1 MKPRVLIFGLFLLN
15 TFTGFSQS
23 NGSVPGGW
31 RFTTLDGEVNMKGL
45 YRDRYTT
52 INDFEEFQK
61 SAYFSGGIKLNTK
74 SYIWHPNFLLLEMGG
89 EYAPESNL
97 DDYLVSPDFSEVRTL
112 KGLNI
117 GTTFFNSKPVT
128 FSSWARWSD
137 TYSNRENLTN
147 IKTITQNWGSSLLLK
162 SKILPVN
169 LRYNN
174 TTWDQTEIQTER
186 TYRTEQSNF
195 EASTQKSFGNRDRNE
210 LNYSHDRYFRS
221 EPNLFKLENITD
233 NIRLNNS
240 IFFDKKK
247 KYSYRSMIYD
257 YNRRGSQVFHIFNV
271 TEYLMMK
278 LPLNF
283 DFAVNYNLYN
293 QQQEFQEAK
302 QNKILANLNHRL
314 FSSLTTNIFYDYSN
328 VYHTLYHETR
338 NNTGATVNYTKKI
351 PNGTLNLSYNF
362 SLLRENM
369 DNEPVN
375 LPVINEEYNLT
386 DGVITML
393 KKPYIDINSI
403 LVKDVTGTIIY
414 QRDFDYMLIEKGAYI
429 EIQRLPGGQIGN
441 NSTVYIDYVVA
452 QTGSYK
458 YDAISNNLFGNVVLF
473 KRFLEIYYRGMYID
487 YKNVV
492 KSDLLVLNYIQQNT
506 FGGKVNIKFTELG
519 AEYEDHHSTITPYK
533 LMRYYVNIQKRIK
546 RFILALNGNYRDYDM
561 MDENINRKYS
571 DISGSAAY
579 EFTPRSKLD
588 MNIGYRNQRGPGI
601 DLNLFT
607 ARTEFKTVYRQLY
620 VTIGTDL
627 YRRDYLGDVTN
638 FNSAYIQLA
647 RKF

>member
-1 MKPRVLIFGLFLLN
+1 MKLRVLIYGLLLLN
-15 TFTGFSQS
+15 TFAGFSQS
-23 NGSVPGGW
+23 KSITPGGW
-31 RFTTLDGEVNMKGL
+31 RFTAHDGEINLKGI

-61 SAYFSGGIKLNTK
+61 STYFSGGIKLNTK

-112 KGLNI
+112 KALNI

-128 FSSWARWSD
+128 FASWARWND

-147 IKTITQNWGSSLLLK
+147 VKTVTQNWGSSLFIR

-174 TTWDQTEIQTER
+174 TIWDQTEIQTER
-186 TYRTEQSNF
+186 TYRTEQANF

-210 LNYSHDRYFRS
+210 LNYSHDRYLRS
-221 EPNLFKLENITD
+221 EPNLFELENITD
-233 NIRLNNS
+233 NIRLSNS
-240 IFFDKKK
+240 IFLDKEKNH
-247 KYSYRSMIYD
+247 SFRSMIYD
-257 YNRRGSQVFHIFNV
+257 YNRSGSQIFHIFNV
-271 TEYLMMK
+271 TENLMMR
-278 LPLNF
+278 LPSNF
-283 DFAVNYNLYN
+283 DFAANYNLYN
-293 QQQEFQEAK
+293 QQQEFQESH
-302 QNKILANLNHRL
+302 QNKASGSLTHRL
-314 FSSLTTNIFYDYSN
+314 FSSLTTNLFCEYSN
-328 VYHTLYHETR
+328 TYHTLYHEIR
-338 NNTGATVNYTKKI
+338 NRAGATVNYTKKI
-351 PNGTLNLSYNF
+351 PTGNLNLSYNF
-362 SLLRENM
+362 TLLHNIM

-375 LPVINEEYNLT
+375 LPVINEDYNLT
-386 DGVITML
+386 DGEITML
-393 KKPYIDINSI
+393 EKPYIDVNSI

-414 QRDFDYMLIEKGAYI
+414 QRDFDYLLIEKGVYI
-429 EIQRLPGGQIGN
+429 EIQRMPGGQIEN
-441 NSTVYIDYVVA
+441 NSTVYIDYVVV

-473 KRFLEIYYRGMYID
+473 KRFIELYYRGMYLD

-506 FGGKVNIKFTELG
+506 FGAKITIKFTELG
-519 AEYEDHHSTITPYK
+519 AEYEDHNSTITPYK

-546 RFILALNGNYRDYDM
+546 KFILAVNGNYRDYDM
-561 MDENINRKYS
+561 VDENINRKYS

-579 EFTPRSKLD
+579 EFTPRTKLD
-588 MNIGYRNQRGPGI
+588 LNISYRNQRGPGI

-607 ARTEFKTVYRQLY
+607 AQTEIKTIYRQLY
-620 VTIGTDL
+620 VTVGADL
-627 YRRDYLGDVTN
+627 YRRDYLGDITN